1 MPLQFTRRQ
10 LLAHSAAL
18 PLWPILSLAGLGL
31 TACSSV
37 ETTSVQA
44 RLLGKSI
51 TVISTIG
58 TTLRLSWRVRH
69 FTGGALTRDTSAVIG
84 APAPL
89 RSSLKF
95 ISSDRPVPSVFVA
108 GASRSL
114 NRQSRRVQ
122 GGSPAPQY
130 P

>member
-18 PLWPILSLAGLGL
+18 PLWPILPLAGLGL

-58 TTLRLSWRVRH
+58 TTLRLRACSHYFSKMRC
-69 FTGGALTRDTSAVIG
+69 GS
-84 APAPL
+84 
-89 RSSLKF
+89 K
-95 ISSDRPVPSVFVA
+95 RPCA
-108 GASRSL
+108 
-114 NRQSRRVQ
+114 RRETQ
-122 GGSPAPQY
+122 PGSPPGKASQ
-130 P
+130 

>member
-51 TVISTIG
+51 STIG

-69 FTGGALTRDTSAVIG
+69 FTGGALTRAL
-84 APAPL
+84 PP
-89 RSSLKF
+89 
-95 ISSDRPVPSVFVA
+95 
-108 GASRSL
+108 
-114 NRQSRRVQ
+114 
-122 GGSPAPQY
+122 
-130 P
+130 